1 MNPMP
6 YLAGALQK
14 LPPPLRATLYTL
26 LGLVGVVLAVCSVS
40 GVDELGPVTLTQA
53 LEVYAFLSAATG
65 GVAVAN
71 VQPGPTAQPADL
83 TGFDE
88 DADLSSFEPVGL
100 VTDVYGE
107 VPA

>member
-1 MNPMP
+1 MNPTQS
-6 YLAGALQK
+6 LTGALQQ
-14 LPPPLRATLYTL
+14 LPPPLRTMLYSL
-26 LGLVGVVLAVCSVS
+26 LGLAGIVLAICSVS
-40 GVDELGPVTLTQA
+40 GVDDLGPVTLTQA

-65 GVAVAN
+65 GLAVAN
-71 VQPGPTAQPADL
+71 VQNKPTIEV
-83 TGFDE
+83 TSSFDE

>member
-1 MNPMP
+1 MNPTQT
-6 YLAGALQK
+6 LTGALQQ
-14 LPPPLRATLYTL
+14 LPPQVRTMLYTL
-26 LGLVGVVLAVCSVS
+26 LGLAGIVLAICSVS
-40 GVDELGPVTLTQA
+40 GIDDLGPVTLSQA

-65 GVAVAN
+65 GLAVAN
-71 VQPGPTAQPADL
+71 VKNKPTVEV

-88 DADLSSFEPVGL
+88 DADLSTFEPVGL